1 MFSSKCIIYSVHQ
14 TPRSFLVPGLHPG
27 LLCRFCQGCCR
38 MFCSQAVFAHYA
50 CIRLILLMHGRA
62 KCFRLNRGR
71 PMRNIDPV
79 TSTVP
84 FTDRLTTN
92 AFLRI
97 SCALTGHAS
106 SSTSDRRQCHLSS
119 LYLSMDLSPG
129 TLNIRL
135 SAVNGNNPLVGSM
148 CVRGHA
154 VSLIFS
160 L

>member
-1 MFSSKCIIYSVHQ
+1 
-14 TPRSFLVPGLHPG
+14 
-27 LLCRFCQGCCR
+27 
-38 MFCSQAVFAHYA
+38 
-50 CIRLILLMHGRA
+50 
-62 KCFRLNRGR
+62 
-71 PMRNIDPV
+71 MRNIDPV